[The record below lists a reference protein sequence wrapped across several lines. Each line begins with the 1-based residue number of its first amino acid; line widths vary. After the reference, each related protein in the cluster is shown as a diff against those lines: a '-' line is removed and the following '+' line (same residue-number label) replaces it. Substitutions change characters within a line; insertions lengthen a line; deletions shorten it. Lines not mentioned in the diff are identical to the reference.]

1 MQELR
6 QLAAAK
12 PGQIW
17 LVEHDLRRPLAA
29 GDRDALTS
37 VNVVLYERVL
47 APLVASVLPI
57 GAYAEP
63 LPANA
68 GSMPPAL
75 SPRAI
80 AFAGEG
86 WSVVQVVEAGAH
98 AETRARR
105 LAEALVSLTH
115 IGDLPVLVGV
125 KPAAGRY
132 RELDASLRTAP
143 DLVRDL
149 AREGLLTLVLGPL
162 PLRFPLPGPAH
173 AFAANGLA
181 G

>member
-37 VNVVLYERVL
+37 VNVALYERPL
-47 APLVASVLPI
+47 APLVAAVLPI

-63 LPANA
+63 LPAKA
-68 GSMPPAL
+68 GSTPAAL

-86 WSVVQVVEAGAH
+86 WSVAQLVEAGAE
-98 AETRARR
+98 AEARARR
-105 LAEALVSLTH
+105 LAA
-115 IGDLPVLVGV
+115 
-125 KPAAGRY
+125 AAG
-132 RELDASLRTAP
+132 
-143 DLVRDL
+143 
-149 AREGLLTLVLGPL
+149 
-162 PLRFPLPGPAH
+162 
-173 AFAANGLA
+173 
-181 G
+181 